1 MGTDYSETLSKIADF
16 AKMFNAEERKAE
28 RLDDLY
34 ASLKEAHKIFP
45 QLRFGQFLS
54 NVLGDR
60 DPFYIE
66 DGELVKLCHDYAER
80 EKVARAIRNQI
91 ASGQMEGLVYTDENY
106 GLISR
111 VVNGEITT
119 DEAIKRIKEGRN
131 NGDN

>member
-1 MGTDYSETLSKIADF
+1 MSDYSETLSKIADF

-66 DGELVKLCHDYAER
+66 DGELVRLCHDYAER

-91 ASGQMEGLVYTDENY
+91 ASGQMEGLVYTDKDYE
-106 GLISR
+106 LISR

-119 DEAIKRIKEGRN
+119 DEAIKRIKENYHER
-131 NGDN
+131 D

>member
-1 MGTDYSETLSKIADF
+1 MSDYSEVLSKIADF

-34 ASLKEAHKIFP
+34 SSLKEAHKIFP

-66 DGELVKLCHDYAER
+66 DGELIKLCHDYAER
-80 EKVARAIRNQI
+80 EKVAWAIRNQI
-91 ASGQMEGLVYTDENY
+91 ASGQMEGLTYTDENY
-106 GLISR
+106 ELISR

-119 DEAIKRIKEGRN
+119 DEAIKKIKEGYHER
-131 NGDN
+131 D

>member
-1 MGTDYSETLSKIADF
+1 MSDYSETLSKIADF

-66 DGELVKLCHDYAER
+66 DGELVRLCHDYVEH
-80 EKVARAIRNQI
+80 EKVARVIRNQI
-91 ASGQMEGLVYTDENY
+91 ASGQMEGLVYTDEDY
-106 GLISR
+106 ELISR

-119 DEAIKRIKEGRN
+119 DEAIKRIKENYHER
-131 NGDN
+131 D

>member
-1 MGTDYSETLSKIADF
+1 MSDYSETLSKIADF

-45 QLRFGQFLS
+45 QLRFGQFLF

-66 DGELVKLCHDYAER
+66 DDELVKLCHDYTER
-80 EKVARAIRNQI
+80 ERVAQAIRNQI
-91 ASGQMEGLVYTDENY
+91 ASGQMEGLVYTNEDY

-119 DEAIKRIKEGRN
+119 DEAIKKIKENYHER
-131 NGDN
+131 D